1 MNPLLGR
8 LYQQKSR
15 SKTKYSLPTNEDRRN
30 QSLDRALVPKV
41 GHKVKL

>member
-15 SKTKYSLPTNEDRRN
+15 SITKNAQIKNEERRN
-30 QSLDRALVPKV
+30 QSFDKALVPKMAP
-41 GHKVKL
+41 KVKL